1 MYLPLRKVEGVN
13 IPSPVVPGP
22 VSNRSPHPLVSHYR
36 ERSVHLSDIFQ
47 QEVVTRVY
55 HPSCFKL
62 RSQPLMTQLIKAR

>member
-22 VSNRSPHPLVSHYR
+22 VSNRSAQPLVSHYR
-36 ERSVHLSDIFQ
+36 ERTVHLSDIFQ

-55 HPSCFKL
+55 HLHASNY
-62 RSQPLMTQLIKAR
+62 AVNH

>member
-22 VSNRSPHPLVSHYR
+22 VSNRSPQPLVSHYR
-36 ERSVHLSDIFQ
+36 KRSVHLSDIFQ

-62 RSQPLMTQLIKAR
+62 RSQPLMTQLIKGR